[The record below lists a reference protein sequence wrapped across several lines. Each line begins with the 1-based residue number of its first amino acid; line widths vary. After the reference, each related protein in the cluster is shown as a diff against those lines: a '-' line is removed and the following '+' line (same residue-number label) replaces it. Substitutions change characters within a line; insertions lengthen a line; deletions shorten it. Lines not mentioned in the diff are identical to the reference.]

1 MTKRRPMGGMSR
13 KHRARA
19 EREQIQ
25 RRWILIGTILTISL
39 VVGLLAYGW
48 YDSRFVQP
56 KIVIADVNGAAIT
69 NAEFQGRVRLIQR
82 QLLAQLSSYIQMESL
97 FAADPNTL
105 NQVRTLQSQIQ
116 AQLSDVEFIGQQV
129 LDDLIEDELIV
140 QAARAQG
147 IEVTRE
153 EIDRRIER
161 EFGYF
166 SEGTPT
172 PFPTFTPVPTIT
184 PDATATAVALLT
196 ATPGASATPAPSST
210 PRPTP
215 TEYTQEA
222 FEQDY
227 QTFLESLSDF
237 QIREADYLAFVETQ
251 LFREKLEQS
260 FEPELP
266 EDQEQILVRHILL
279 PDLETGEEAL
289 DKLEQGEPWDEIVLE
304 YSQDINTNA
313 LEGLIGWRTL
323 EELLTTYGQ
332 AGVAAFGTET
342 GEISGPFQSDFG
354 WHIFQVED
362 RESRPLSA
370 EAQALAVD
378 AAYSS
383 YLGDLRENA
392 EISIDDSWVNHLPQP
407 IQAGS

>member
-342 GEISGPFQSDFG
+342 GEISAPFQSDFG